1 MKTFSHLALAA
12 LCGIAVML
20 SPVAAAQTAKH
31 DHDHDHNHDHDH
43 DHQHDAL
50 GQRKHV
56 HGAVTFNIAL
66 EGETLAVE
74 LDVPAD
80 NVVGFEKSPR
90 NDAERK
96 AIADANAWFASG
108 RSIAAVP
115 RNAGCRL
122 LAVDFT
128 PPKFGSGHADYRARF
143 AYRCPNPAAL
153 DWVELPALN
162 RLLEIEKVEVNVV
175 TASVQRQTE
184 LAAGSTRVSLK

>member
-1 MKTFSHLALAA
+1 MTTFAHFALAA
-12 LCGIAVML
+12 LCSAALIL
-20 SPVAAAQTAKH
+20 SPVAAAQAAKQ
-31 DHDHDHNHDHDH
+31 DHDHDHDH
-43 DHQHDAL
+43 DHQHDTL

-56 HGAVTFNIAL
+56 HGAITFNIAL

-96 AIADANAWFASG
+96 AIADANAWLASG
-108 RSIAAVP
+108 RNIAAVP

-122 LAVDFT
+122 LSVDFA

-153 DWVELPALN
+153 DWVELPALS
-162 RLLEIEKVEVNVV
+162 RLLEIDKVEVNVI